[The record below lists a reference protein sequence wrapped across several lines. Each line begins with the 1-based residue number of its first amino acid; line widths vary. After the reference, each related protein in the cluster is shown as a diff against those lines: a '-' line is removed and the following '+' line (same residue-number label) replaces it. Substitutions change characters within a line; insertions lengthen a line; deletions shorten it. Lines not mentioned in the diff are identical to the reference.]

1 MPVNLPAIIIVK
13 LTQTHMPKKAQPFV
27 LDIDK
32 VKSDFAKG
40 KFPYKIPCS
49 CCQKLCGNTSM
60 EIFKTRIES
69 YGSIDK
75 LYKNYVCTHCRKTK
89 NVTPIKE
96 VTNEQHTTESGQV
109 ICKEAFAYMPNG
121 SLDYFWRHPLFHLP
135 SDERRMIET
144 GDGYVTYIRNSQS
157 NNAA

>member
-1 MPVNLPAIIIVK
+1 
-13 LTQTHMPKKAQPFV
+13 MPKKAKPFV

-49 CCQKLCGNTSM
+49 CCEKLCGNTSM
-60 EIFKTRIES
+60 EIFKTRIDS
-69 YGSIDK
+69 YGNIDK

-89 NVTPIKE
+89 NVVPVKE
-96 VTNEQHTTESGQV
+96 AVNDDTVTNEAGEK
-109 ICKEAFAYMPNG
+109 ICKEAYAYMPSG
-121 SLDYFWRHPLFHLP
+121 KLDYFWRHPLFNLP

-144 GDGYVTYIRNSQS
+144 GDGYATYIRTPVKSE
-157 NNAA
+157 A

>member
-1 MPVNLPAIIIVK
+1 
-13 LTQTHMPKKAQPFV
+13 MPKKAKPFV
-27 LDIDK
+27 LDINK

-49 CCQKLCGNTSM
+49 CCEKLCGNTSM
-60 EIFKTRIES
+60 EIFKTRIDT

-89 NVTPIKE
+89 NVVPIKE
-96 VTNEQHTTESGQV
+96 ITKEQHESESGQV

-121 SLDYFWRHPLFHLP
+121 SLDYFWRHPLFPLP
-135 SDERRMIET
+135 ANERHMIDT
-144 GDGYVTYIRNSQS
+144 GNGYATFVRTHQT
-157 NNAA
+157 NAAA